1 MMSGGAEPIA
11 PRRGTPAGSWPWPP
25 RGMSARTVFIL
36 VVGVV
41 TVVGFAFGLWVA
53 ANSGLQSGWNGW
65 HVGAI
70 VVRSADGL
78 TWNLTFTTV
87 PSGLTPVNVSLTLV
101 SANGVTLLAAKPLSS
116 LAGGSIPLTN
126 SAGTIY
132 LFYDGRT
139 PGVVSPADSVL
150 VGTTVS
156 NTGASTTGWIVQF
169 GLGTSIIWQGTLQ

>member
-78 TWNLTFTTV
+78 TWNLTFTMV
-87 PSGLTPVNVSLTLV
+87 PSGLTPANVSLTLV

-169 GLGTSIIWQGTLQ
+169 RFGTSIIWQGTLQ